1 MILKL
6 ALRNLFRN
14 RWRSALT
21 AGGIATAVFMLV
33 WTIGMIDGM
42 MMEMIRSATSVE
54 LGQIQIHE
62 TEYAEDGN
70 TGDAFAQSE
79 ELLESVRSTP
89 GVDGATSRCHTF
101 GLIGHE
107 VRSQVA
113 RVVGVSPSSEAEVT
127 RLVEG
132 LIDGRWLNDTVDEY
146 RDESGTW
153 IPREVVL
160 ASEFAQQLNA
170 SVGDEMAVMTTDWMG
185 FPTDLPV
192 VVIGIVQTNNSMI
205 DRMTAYMHLIDVQW
219 LTALDGRIHEIAI
232 RADDYTQAPQIA
244 LAVGATLSAHAELVE
259 ETLVVRAWQDL
270 LPEVASMLEMYDMS
284 IGITCFMI
292 FIIVALGILNSQRMS
307 ALERRREF
315 GVLKA
320 IGLPRWT
327 LAKVIIVET
336 VMLSLVGAVIGAI
349 AGYGLTAYHE
359 AHGFDMSI
367 FTEDASFTAMGISFS
382 GRFYTAATTRAVM
395 IPLVWTVGVAFLCG
409 LWPAIYSLRLKE
421 TQAISGRTD

>member
-21 AGGIATAVFMLV
+21 AGGIAVAVFMLV

-42 MMEMIRSATSVE
+42 MMEMIRAATSVE
-54 LGQIQIHE
+54 LGQIQVHE
-62 TEYAEDGN
+62 TEYAEEGN
-70 TGDAFAQSE
+70 IGDAFPESE
-79 ELLESVRSTP
+79 ELLASIRSTP
-89 GVDGATSRCHTF
+89 GVDGATPRCHTF

-107 VRSQVA
+107 VRSLVA
-113 RVVGVSPSSEAEVT
+113 RIVGVSPSSEAEVT

-132 LIDGRWLNDTVDEY
+132 LIAGRWLNETVGELQ
-146 RDESGTW
+146 DESGTW
-153 IPREVVL
+153 LPREVVL
-160 ASEFAQQLNA
+160 ASEFAEQLNA
-170 SVGDEMAVMTTDWMG
+170 SVGDEMAVMAPDWMG
-185 FPTDLPV
+185 FPADAPLV
-192 VVIGIVQTNNSMI
+192 VVGIVQTNNSMI
-205 DRMTAYMHLIDVQW
+205 DRMTAYMHLTDVQW

-244 LAVGATLSAHAELVE
+244 LVVEATLSAQDGLFD

-327 LAKVIIVET
+327 LAKVIIAET
-336 VMLSLVGAVIGAI
+336 VMLSLVGAIIGAT
-349 AGYGLTAYHE
+349 AGYGLALYHE
-359 AHGFDMSI
+359 VHGFDMSI
-367 FTEDASFTAMGISFS
+367 FSEGASFTAMGISFS
-382 GRFYTAATTRAVM
+382 GRFYTAATTRAVV

-409 LWPAIYSLRLKE
+409 LWPAIYSLRLNT
-421 TQAISGRTD
+421 TQAISGRTN